1 MPRRLRALA
10 EGPARALLD
19 TAAGQRARQARDLLN
34 RRKARSVRLVD
45 YAPLPK
51 LVLAS
56 TRIERAASP
65 VIDAHNHLG
74 RWLSRGRWMAPDVD
88 ALVAMMDELN
98 VSAMVNLDGRWGD
111 ELDANLERLDR
122 AHPGRFATFCHIDWS
137 GAADAGFTAAA
148 VDGLERAAR
157 QGAKGVKVWKDL
169 GRSVRGSD
177 GSLLL
182 HDDPRLS
189 PVWEAAG
196 ALDLPVLVHVGDP
209 LAFFDP
215 ADTANERL
223 EELLRHP
230 SASWAGHD
238 VHHRR
243 LLDRFEAAIAA
254 HRGTRFVA
262 AHVGNLAEDLD
273 YVDALLRR
281 HTNVSIDLSGRMAEL
296 GRQPRRARRLIL
308 AHPDRVLFGTDTFPV
323 VAEELRTWFRFLE
336 TDDEHFAYSTQAIPP
351 QGRWAVSALDLPPD
365 VLTAVYAGNA
375 RDLLPSLRDSTAR

>member
-45 YAPLPK
+45 YAPVPK
-51 LVLAS
+51 LVLPS

-74 RWLSRGRWMAPDVD
+74 RWLSRGRWMAPDVG
-88 ALVAMMDELN
+88 ALVAVMDELN
-98 VSAMVNLDGRWGD
+98 VAAMVNLDGRWGD
-111 ELDANLERLDR
+111 DLEANLERLDR

-177 GSLLL
+177 GALLL
-182 HDDPRLS
+182 HDDPRLA
-189 PVWEAAG
+189 PVWDVAG
-196 ALDLPVLVHVGDP
+196 ALGLPVLVHVGDP

-223 EELLRHP
+223 EELMRHP
-230 SASWAGHD
+230 SASWAGNEI
-238 VHHRR
+238 HHRP
-243 LLDRFEAAIAA
+243 LLDRFEAAVAA
-254 HRGTRFVA
+254 HPGTRFVA

-273 YVDALLRR
+273 YVEALLGR

-296 GRQPRRARRLIL
+296 GRQPRRARRLIV
-308 AHPDRVLFGTDTFPV
+308 AHPDRVVFGTDTFPV

-336 TDDEHFAYSTQAIPP
+336 TDDEHFAYSTQPIPP

-365 VLTAVYAGNA
+365 VLAAVYAGNA
-375 RDLLPSLRDSTAR
+375 RALLPSLRASTAR

>member
-19 TAAGQRARQARDLLN
+19 TAAGRRARQARDLLN

-88 ALVAMMDELN
+88 ALVAVMDELN

-177 GSLLL
+177 GALLL

-243 LLDRFEAAIAA
+243 LLDRFESAIAA

-365 VLTAVYAGNA
+365 VLAAVYAGNA
-375 RDLLPSLRDSTAR
+375 RDLLPALRDSTAR